1 MPEVSPLSPR
11 LDLDAIRLIDL
22 HAAQTLKC
30 NISKDLHIELF
41 KLYQQVWNSVAKAH
55 TKFQINPT
63 VDLGLPTKT
72 VLSGTIPPAIFE
84 GL

>member
-1 MPEVSPLSPR
+1 MPEASPLSPR

-22 HAAQTLKC
+22 HAARTLKC
-30 NISKDLHIELF
+30 NISKSLRIEPF
-41 KLYQQVWNSVAKAH
+41 KIYQQVSNSDAKQH
-55 TKFQINPT
+55 TKFQVNPT

-84 GL
+84 DL